1 MRAGGDSGGIVKK
14 FSKKYS
20 EYWDLFESGLR
31 NYCNGL
37 NYEPPILAESMRYSL
52 LSGGKRMRPVLF
64 FAALDCL
71 GGTPKEEMRFAVALE
86 MIHTYS
92 LIHDDLPSMDNDDFR
107 RGKPSNHKVF
117 GEANAVLA
125 GDALLSAAFDILLSE
140 SGRGKKYLR
149 AAQIL
154 SECAGPKGMIAG
166 QSADILYS
174 GINAGQE
181 ELRFI
186 YEHKTGKL
194 FVAPFLMASTIMGK
208 YTAEF
213 TEYAKNLGIL
223 FQLTDDMLDE
233 KEESETLG
241 KTAGKDREEGKLTCV
256 KVFGM
261 ERSEELADEFA
272 EKCVSALSNIE
283 NNDFLIKTV
292 RVIRERNH

>member
-1 MRAGGDSGGIVKK
+1 
-14 FSKKYS
+14 
-20 EYWDLFESGLR
+20 
-31 NYCNGL
+31 
-37 NYEPPILAESMRYSL
+37 
-52 LSGGKRMRPVLF
+52 
-64 FAALDCL
+64 
-71 GGTPKEEMRFAVALE
+71 
-86 MIHTYS
+86 
-92 LIHDDLPSMDNDDFR
+92 
-107 RGKPSNHKVF
+107 
-117 GEANAVLA
+117 
-125 GDALLSAAFDILLSE
+125 
-140 SGRGKKYLR
+140 
-149 AAQIL
+149 
-154 SECAGPKGMIAG
+154 
-166 QSADILYS
+166 
-174 GINAGQE
+174 
-181 ELRFI
+181 
-186 YEHKTGKL
+186 
-194 FVAPFLMASTIMGK
+194 MGK

>member
-1 MRAGGDSGGIVKK
+1 
-14 FSKKYS
+14 
-20 EYWDLFESGLR
+20 
-31 NYCNGL
+31 
-37 NYEPPILAESMRYSL
+37 
-52 LSGGKRMRPVLF
+52 
-64 FAALDCL
+64 
-71 GGTPKEEMRFAVALE
+71 
-86 MIHTYS
+86 
-92 LIHDDLPSMDNDDFR
+92 
-107 RGKPSNHKVF
+107 
-117 GEANAVLA
+117 
-125 GDALLSAAFDILLSE
+125 
-140 SGRGKKYLR
+140 
-149 AAQIL
+149 
-154 SECAGPKGMIAG
+154 MIAG

-174 GINAGQE
+174 GKNAGQE